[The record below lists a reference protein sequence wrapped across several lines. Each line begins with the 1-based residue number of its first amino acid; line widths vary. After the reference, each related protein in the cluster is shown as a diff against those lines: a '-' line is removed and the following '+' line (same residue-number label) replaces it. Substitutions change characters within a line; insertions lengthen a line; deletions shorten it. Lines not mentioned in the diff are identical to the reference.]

1 MGLGENNPCRV
12 FLSHNSEFRK
22 YPSDRTYLE
31 LVESDVSAAGH
42 VIVDM
47 QEFAASDAAP
57 AQVCQ
62 EKVRG
67 CQLYLGIF
75 GTRYGSLVRERPE
88 VSYTELEFDT
98 ASEPDH
104 PLERLV
110 FLLDQEAENP
120 GIPANWLNDPLHG
133 VRQQAFLRKV
143 KDAGLTLQTFRNP
156 DELARL
162 VECSLVE
169 WQQRVGARQVA
180 LAQPRQAEVM
190 GQQGQKDGA
199 RFAVG
204 FSFAGEDRARV
215 APLAEELARRCGLER
230 VLYDRFLEAELAR
243 LDLDVYLPKLYR
255 DDTELIVV
263 LLSPDYPNKRWCGL
277 EWRWIR
283 QLIVTVAHERIMLL
297 RVGDP
302 GDLSELGILAGD
314 GYIDVTARPATEIS
328 ALILQRMSQ
337 QGIRIPEA
345 ADPGVIAGEVGLT
358 PSPLVEVLANPFGDR
373 GCIRVPAR
381 FFDRE
386 ELLRRIFEELGKG
399 SSLSLVGE
407 TQIGKS
413 SLLAMICHKGPETLQ
428 LPPEQFGLL
437 DMQGIGNENEFFEA
451 LCEVLAMPQTLR
463 GWQLGRALRQRGQRY
478 VVCLDEIE
486 KMVNPHGFPGAA
498 RTELRGLADGSEA
511 PLTLVIASRSP
522 LESLFEDDPRS
533 TSPLAGLC
541 GAPLR
546 VPPFSPAI
554 TQEFLR
560 ERLKGNAIQFSMADG
575 ERLHQ
580 QTMGHPARLQAAA
593 ADLYRQR
600 TGTC

>member
-1 MGLGENNPCRV
+1 
-12 FLSHNSEFRK
+12 
-22 YPSDRTYLE
+22 
-31 LVESDVSAAGH
+31 
-42 VIVDM
+42 
-47 QEFAASDAAP
+47 
-57 AQVCQ
+57 
-62 EKVRG
+62 
-67 CQLYLGIF
+67 
-75 GTRYGSLVRERPE
+75 
-88 VSYTELEFDT
+88 
-98 ASEPDH
+98 
-104 PLERLV
+104 
-110 FLLDQEAENP
+110 
-120 GIPANWLNDPLHG
+120 
-133 VRQQAFLRKV
+133 
-143 KDAGLTLQTFRNP
+143 
-156 DELARL
+156 
-162 VECSLVE
+162 
-169 WQQRVGARQVA
+169 
-180 LAQPRQAEVM
+180 M
-190 GQQGQKDGA
+190 GQQQGQNGSA

-215 APLAEELARRCGLER
+215 APLAEELARRCGRER

-243 LDLDVYLPKLYR
+243 LDLDVFLPKLYR
-255 DDTELIVV
+255 DETELIVV

-283 QLIVTVAHERIMLL
+283 QLIVTVAQERIMLL

-373 GCIRVPAR
+373 GCIRDPAR
-381 FFDRE
+381 FFDRD
-386 ELLRRIFEELGKG
+386 ELLLRIFEELGKG

-451 LCEVLAMPQTLR
+451 LCEVLALPQTLR
-463 GWQLGRALRQRGQRY
+463 GWQLGRSLRQRGQRY

-546 VPPFSPAI
+546 VPPFSLAI
-554 TQEFLR
+554 TQQFLR

-575 ERLHQ
+575 DRLYE
-580 QTMGHPARLQAAA
+580 QTKGHPARLQAAA
-593 ADLYRQR
+593 ADLYRER
-600 TGTC
+600 TGTW